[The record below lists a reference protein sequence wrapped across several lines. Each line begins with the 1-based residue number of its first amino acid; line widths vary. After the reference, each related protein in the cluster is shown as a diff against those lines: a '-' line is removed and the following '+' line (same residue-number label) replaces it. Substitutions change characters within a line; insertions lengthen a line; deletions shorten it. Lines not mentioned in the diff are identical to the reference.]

1 MELYRKISQKIENH
15 LRSGNDKIL
24 VIDGARQIGKTH
36 VIRRTAKSLFKNYI
50 EINMEADKI
59 SQRVFENA
67 RTVNDFYLSLSSIA
81 GDKMGSRKDT
91 IVFIDEI
98 QAYDHMLTLL
108 KFLREDGKFT
118 YVASGSMLGI
128 ALKTT
133 SSIPLGSIEIMHMH
147 PLDFE
152 EFMLANGVGQMLID
166 TIHEKYRQ
174 LQSLP
179 ENLHRLV
186 FDIFK
191 KYLLVGGLPDA
202 VVTFLDKKNIVEVRK
217 IHQNI
222 RFLYG
227 VDASR
232 YESTNSRLK
241 IRRIYDMI
249 ASNMENKK
257 KRIVA
262 KEVEDKN
269 GKRMDDYADEF
280 EYLISSGIAL
290 EVRAISKPAYPLV
303 ESCGKNLL
311 KLYMNDVGLLTSVF
325 YGNNIKPIMDDD
337 SSINLG
343 SVYETAVAQEL
354 ASHGVQLFY
363 YDNKK
368 KGEVDYLIDD
378 ADNMTVLPIEVKSGK
393 DYKIHSAL
401 DSFLSTVDYGIN
413 RGIVLSNSGN
423 VEQKGG
429 VVYMPTYYVSCLGI
443 TKD

>member
-1 MELYRKISQKIENH
+1 
-15 LRSGNDKIL
+15 
-24 VIDGARQIGKTH
+24 
-36 VIRRTAKSLFKNYI
+36 
-50 EINMEADKI
+50 
-59 SQRVFENA
+59 
-67 RTVNDFYLSLSSIA
+67 
-81 GDKMGSRKDT
+81 MGSRKDT

-118 YVASGSMLGI
+118 YVASTSMLGI

-202 VVTFLDKKNIVEVRK
+202 VVTFLDKRNIVEVRK

-413 RGIVLSNSGN
+413 RV
-423 VEQKGG
+423 
-429 VVYMPTYYVSCLGI
+429 
-443 TKD
+443 

>member
-1 MELYRKISQKIENH
+1 
-15 LRSGNDKIL
+15 
-24 VIDGARQIGKTH
+24 
-36 VIRRTAKSLFKNYI
+36 
-50 EINMEADKI
+50 MEADKI
-59 SQRVFENA
+59 SQRIFENA

-152 EFMLANGVGQMLID
+152 EFMLANGIGQMLID
-166 TIHEKYRQ
+166 SIHEKYRQ

-186 FDIFK
+186 FDLFK

-311 KLYMNDVGLLTSVF
+311 KLYMNDVGLLTSIF
-325 YGNNIKPIMDDD
+325 YGNNIKPVMDDD

-354 ASHGVQLFY
+354 ASHGSRLFY

-378 ADNMTVLPIEVKSGK
+378 TDNMTVLPIEVKSGK

-401 DSFLSTVDYGIN
+401 DSFLATSDYGIS

-429 VVYMPTYYVSCLGI
+429 VVYMPIYYVCCLGI